1 MAYSG
6 PDASSVMENVD
17 VNDIADFIK
26 SLKVAEL
33 KDHIRLINEQ
43 LPYSSHVR
51 LSGTKSDLTTRLL
64 EVVDA
69 NSHTPKR
76 LHEFAVLIAPLGLY
90 AYMRGLQNIRQASQ
104 YVDLSL
110 TRRMPQMY
118 GRMSEMQASPLPKK
132 PSVSAAPNGASS
144 PAPAMASRTS
154 SSALHRLRFRAS
166 PFYEMLEY
174 VSGIVQVPEAPP
186 PSGRRQVT
194 VAFTLSQKQRE
205 LLQDTPKRYQLRLF
219 CTTFEHYMASITSGH
234 LAPVE
239 FPFTSEA
246 RVNDKALGV
255 SLKGSKK
262 HPGRVAPPD
271 VNRNGSLLLQPGRV
285 NRVELAYA
293 NAQNVRRLA
302 HSAPCRGRRP
312 VSDYERRAAHS
323 AAAAAADPHE
333 RRGAC
338 AHAETGARR
347 GNCDGRLD
355 AEADVPTNLRADGYT
370 VSLGPM

>member
-6 PDASSVMENVD
+6 PDTSSVMENVN
-17 VNDIADFIK
+17 VNDISDFIK

-51 LSGTKSDLTTRLL
+51 LSGTKSDLTSRLL

-104 YVDLSL
+104 YVDASL
-110 TRRMPQMY
+110 TPRMPQMY

-132 PSVSAAPNGASS
+132 PSVSTAPNGASS
-144 PAPAMASRTS
+144 PAPAMASRS
-154 SSALHRLRFRAS
+154 SSGALHRLRFRAS

-174 VSGIVQVPEAPP
+174 VSGIVQVPEAPA

-219 CTTFEHYMASITSGH
+219 CTPFEHYMASITSGH

-293 NAQNVRRLA
+293 NAQNVRLSFSS
-302 HSAPCRGRRP
+302 SAMPWPSLCAGLQAPSNSQRSCSSDKFAPKTKCWRICRSR
-312 VSDYERRAAHS
+312 H
-323 AAAAAADPHE
+323 
-333 RRGAC
+333 
-338 AHAETGARR
+338 
-347 GNCDGRLD
+347 
-355 AEADVPTNLRADGYT
+355 
-370 VSLGPM
+370 